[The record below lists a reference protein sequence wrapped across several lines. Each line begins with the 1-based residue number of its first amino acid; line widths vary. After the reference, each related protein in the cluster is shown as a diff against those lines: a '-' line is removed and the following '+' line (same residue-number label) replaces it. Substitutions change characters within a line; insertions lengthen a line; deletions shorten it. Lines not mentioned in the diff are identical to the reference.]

1 MSANGIYGLSGSG
14 MDVESLVKLAMKA
27 KQTQYDK
34 MYKNEMKQE
43 WTKSAYSDFYSS
55 MTTFKY
61 TTLSNYKMQ
70 STMSAMKAAS
80 NDEKIASVT
89 ANGDAATMT
98 HSITV
103 KSMTTNA
110 YLQTTS
116 AGISRDNTAASA
128 KNSMYLKDV
137 LQSGLPGGGIAS
149 YDSTK
154 DIVTFTDG
162 TTMSSASTTAAI
174 SFRLKDAS
182 TSTTTTNYTTTT
194 TDASGKNVASF
205 IPGAVGSGTYTDP
218 TTGTVYN
225 TDTVDNGTSGF
236 VTTLKDSGGNVV
248 NTYTTKTTDDKT
260 GNPVAS
266 FRPAAVT
273 GTTTSTS
280 GDTTT
285 TTTTAGN
292 SDGSIATSIAT
303 TKPEDG
309 DVVSYSYADLAE
321 KTLND
326 LAVDMAGAN
335 GNITA
340 SYDSVNDSFSIY
352 NKNGGASNLISI
364 AAITGSYTN
373 TDGKTV
379 QAAASTTLTNSLFNH
394 LNLGIYDGT
403 VLNAAQTMSDTNPL
417 SAVGKSGS
425 VTIDGKDYT
434 NLTSNK
440 ITAGGVNYTLQAI
453 GSTTVTVNQDTDAII
468 KNVKQF
474 VSDYNKMI
482 DSLNDKIYET
492 QYSKYQPLTDT
503 EKKAMS
509 TDEVTAW
516 EKKAKSGLL
525 YHSTVLRNIVS
536 GMRSALS
543 TPVDAVDSD
552 YNTLGSIGISA
563 STSKGHID
571 IDEAKLKKALQADP
585 DSVYQLFA
593 SSPKSD
599 KDTANMG
606 VANRLDLVMK
616 DALSSISTEA
626 GMTATTSD
634 QSRLGKLITSLKD
647 KMDDYQD
654 MMDDYQ
660 TRLYKQYDAM
670 ETAIANLNSQASYVT
685 SAFK

>member
-27 KQTQYDK
+27 KQAQYDK
-34 MYKNEMKQE
+34 MYKNETKQE
-43 WTKSAYSDFYSS
+43 WTKSAYSDYYSS

-61 TTLSNYKMQ
+61 TTLYNYKMQ

-80 NDEKIASVT
+80 NDVKIASVT
-89 ANGDAATMT
+89 ANGDAAAMT
-98 HSITV
+98 HKITV

-128 KNSMYLKDV
+128 KNSMYLKDIM
-137 LQSGLPGGGIAS
+137 QSGLPGGGIAS

-162 TTMSSASTTAAI
+162 TTMVDASKTAAI

-182 TSTTTTNYTTTT
+182 TSTTTTNYTTMT
-194 TDASGKNVASF
+194 TDTNGKMVSGF
-205 IPGAVGSGTYTDP
+205 IPGTDGVTDTYTDP

-225 TDTVDNGTSGF
+225 RTTTNKADGSIETQLTNGG
-236 VTTLKDSGGNVV
+236 TTLM
-248 NTYTTKTTDDKT
+248 YTTKTTNDKT
-260 GNPVAS
+260 GDVISHFRPVA
-266 FRPAAVT
+266 T

-285 TTTTAGN
+285 ATTTGGN
-292 SDGSIATSIAT
+292 SDGSIATTIAT
-303 TKPEDG
+303 TKPEEG
-309 DVVSYSYADLAE
+309 DVVSYSYADLAG

-326 LAVDMAGAN
+326 LAVDMAGAS

-364 AAITGSYTN
+364 AAFTGSYTN
-373 TDGKTV
+373 SDGKTV

-394 LNLGIYDGT
+394 LSLGIYDGT

-503 EKKAMS
+503 EKKSMS
-509 TDEVTAW
+509 DDEVTSW

-536 GMRSALS
+536 DMRSAIS

-552 YNTLGSIGISA
+552 YNTLGSIGIAS
-563 STSKGHID
+563 STSKGHIEL
-571 IDEAKLKKALQADP
+571 DETKLKKALQSDP

>member
-27 KQTQYDK
+27 KQAQYDK
-34 MYKNEMKQE
+34 MYKNETKQE
-43 WTKSAYSDFYSS
+43 WAKSAYSDFYSS

-70 STMSAMKAAS
+70 SNMSAMKAAS
-80 NDEKIASVT
+80 NDDKIASVT
-89 ANGDAATMT
+89 ANGDAAAMT
-98 HSITV
+98 HKITV
-103 KSMTTNA
+103 NSMTTNA

-116 AGISRDNTAASA
+116 AGISRDNTAATA
-128 KNSMYLKDV
+128 KNSIYLKDV

-149 YDSTK
+149 YDSNR
-154 DIVTFTDG
+154 DIVTFADG
-162 TTMSSASTTAAI
+162 TTQSSASTTAAI

-194 TDASGKNVASF
+194 TDAGGKTVASF

-236 VTTLKDSGGNVV
+236 VTTLKDSGGNVI

-260 GNPVAS
+260 GNPVGG
-266 FRPAAVT
+266 FRPASVT

-292 SDGSIATSIAT
+292 SNGSIATTIAV
-303 TKPEDG
+303 TKPEEG
-309 DVVSYSYADLAE
+309 DVVNYSYADLAE

-326 LAVDMAGAN
+326 FAVDMSGAN
-335 GNITA
+335 ANITA

-364 AAITGSYTN
+364 AAFTGSYTDK
-373 TDGKTV
+373 DGKTV
-379 QAAASTTLTNSLFNH
+379 QAATSTTLTNSMFNH
-394 LNLGIYDGT
+394 LSLGIYDGT

-425 VTIDGKDYT
+425 VTIDGKNYT

-440 ITAGGVNYTLQAI
+440 ITAGGVNYTLQGI
-453 GSTTVTVNQDTDAII
+453 GSTNVSVNQDTDTII

-509 TDEVTAW
+509 DDEVTAW
-516 EKKAKSGLL
+516 EKKAKSGIL
-525 YHSTVLRNIVS
+525 YHSTVLRDIVRD
-536 GMRSALS
+536 MRSALS
-543 TPVDAVDSD
+543 TPVSAVSSD
-552 YNTLGSIGISA
+552 YKTLGSIGITS

-571 IDEAKLKKALQADP
+571 LDETKLKKALQDDP

-593 SSPKSD
+593 STTKSTT
-599 KDTANMG
+599 DTANMG
-606 VANRLDLVMK
+606 VANRLDQVMK
-616 DALSSISTEA
+616 KGLSAISTEA

-634 QSRLGKLITSLKD
+634 QSRLGKLITSLKS